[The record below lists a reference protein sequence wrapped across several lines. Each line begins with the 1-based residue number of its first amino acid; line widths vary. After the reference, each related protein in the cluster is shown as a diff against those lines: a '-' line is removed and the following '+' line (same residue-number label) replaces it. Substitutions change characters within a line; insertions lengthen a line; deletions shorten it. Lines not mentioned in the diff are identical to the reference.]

1 MIKAVIISLVLTLGL
16 GVSAS
21 NAQSKDVY
29 VDDSGIMRWGD
40 SKKEVQGFGVNYTV
54 PFAHAYRSAEKLG
67 VDKKEAI
74 DNDVYHFARLGF
86 DAYRVHVWDTEISD
100 SLGNLLANDHLDL
113 FDYMVKKM
121 KDRGMRMLITPIA
134 FWDNGWPEPG
144 EDTPGFS
151 NKYGKNACLTSEDAI
166 AAQENYLFQFLNHTN
181 PYTGLAYKH
190 DPAVVAFE
198 ISNEP
203 HHRQEAD
210 SVTRYIKKMVA
221 SMRKTG
227 CEKPIFYNISHSIHL
242 VNAYFDAGIQGGTF
256 QWYPTG
262 LGAGEELE
270 GNFLPNV
277 DLYEI
282 PFAENSKFKKA
293 AKVVYEFDA
302 ADVGRSYI
310 YPAMA
315 RSFRTAGIQWA
326 THFAYDPTYLAYA
339 NTEYNT
345 HYMNLAY
352 TPQKALSLKLA
363 GEVFHRVPVYKDYGA
378 YPVNAQFDGFRVSYE
393 EDLAELVSE
402 DKFIYT
408 NTTQSVPMEPSK
420 LKEVA
425 GFGNSRLVK
434 YEGAGA
440 YFLDQ
445 IEKGVWRLEVM
456 PDAVWVEDPF
466 GKNSLNRKLSEISW
480 GEWPMIIDLPD
491 LGADF
496 ALTPLN
502 AGNSWKP
509 RVDGQQFMIRPGT
522 YLMTRSGVKT
532 KLRGDEQWKNIVLN
546 EFSAPM
552 STLEKQYV
560 LHEPAREIALG
571 SSHQIMTTILAPA
584 QPDRVEVTAYIGWR
598 PKTYVMEHT
607 GYSYTYTAEIPAE
620 DLKTGFFRYFITVKG
635 REGIRSY
642 PGEIA
647 GGPGDWDFDASNAF
661 TVKVL
666 SNDSPVYLF
675 NALTDNDQLSRKWS
689 PQSSFV
695 PLAEPGKAEIRVWV
709 DKLVEVDDEN
719 PNGEQV
725 ADYSMRYAFKEKVSG
740 RVPAMEGKKEL
751 IITGRS
757 LTDKPTVVQ
766 LALVAAD
773 GKAYGA
779 MLAIGSKLADYRL
792 SLDELREVKMVTL
805 PRPYPSFLPYYF
817 EGASTVAFDIRKA
830 EVLQISIGPG
840 IEEVK
845 KPVGLGIVSVRLE

>member
-1 MIKAVIISLVLTLGL
+1 MIKSVVLSLALTLGL
-16 GVSAS
+16 GISAS
-21 NAQSKDVY
+21 NAQNKNVY
-29 VDDSGIMRWGD
+29 VDDSGIMRWED
-40 SKKEVQGFGVNYTV
+40 SDKEVQGFGVNYTV

-86 DAYRVHVWDTEISD
+86 DAYRIHVWDTEISD
-100 SLGNLLANDHLDL
+100 SLGNLLENDHLDL

-121 KDRGMRMLITPIA
+121 EDRGMKMLITPIA

-151 NKYGKNACLTSEDAI
+151 NKYGKNACLTNEDAI
-166 AAQENYLFQFLNHTN
+166 AAQENYLYQFLNHTN
-181 PYTGLAYKH
+181 PYTGLAYKN

-210 SVTRYIKKMVA
+210 SVTRYIKKMVT
-221 SMRKTG
+221 SMRNTG

-242 VNAYFDAGIQGGTF
+242 VNAYFDAGVQGGTF

-282 PFAENSKFKKA
+282 PFAKNSKFKKA

-363 GEVFHRVPVYKDYGA
+363 GEVFHRVPVYKDFGA
-378 YPVNAQFDGFRVSYE
+378 YPENTQFDGFRVSYE
-393 EDLAELVSE
+393 EDLAELLTE
-402 DKFIYT
+402 KKFIYT
-408 NTTQSVPMEPSK
+408 NTTKSIPPSPTR
-420 LKEVA
+420 LNEVA
-425 GFGNSRLVK
+425 GYGNSSVVQ
-434 YEGAGA
+434 YAGTGA

-445 IEKGVWRLEVM
+445 LEKGVWRLEVM

-466 GKNSLNRKLSEISW
+466 GKNSLQRKLSEIRW
-480 GEWPMIIDLPD
+480 GEWPMTIDLPD

-496 ALTPLN
+496 VLKPINEGNGWRPAV
-502 AGNSWKP
+502 AGK
-509 RVDGQQFMIRPGT
+509 RFIIKPGT
-522 YLMTRSGVKT
+522 YLIARSGVKT
-532 KLRGDEQWKNIVLN
+532 KLQGVEKWKNITLN

-560 LHEPAREIALG
+560 LHEPAAQISQGSPYEISA
-571 SSHQIMTTILAPA
+571 TVLAPS
-584 QPDRVEVTAYIGWR
+584 QPERVEVLAYIGWR
-598 PKTYVMEHT
+598 PKTYVMENS
-607 GYSYTYTAEIPAE
+607 GYSYMATIPAE
-620 DLKTGFFRYFITVKG
+620 DIKAGFFSYFITVKG
-635 REGIRSY
+635 QLGTQTY
-642 PGEIA
+642 PGA
-647 GGPGDWDFDASNAF
+647 VTGLPGDWDFEDNNAYV
-661 TVKVL
+661 VKVL

-675 NALTDNDQLSRKWS
+675 DALADNDKLSRAWS

-695 PLAEPGKAEIRVWV
+695 PLAEAGKAEIRIKVARL
-709 DKLVEVDDEN
+709 KEVDAEN

-725 ADYSMRYAFKEKVSG
+725 ADYSMRYAFREKVSG
-740 RVPAMEGKKEL
+740 RVADLADKKEL
-751 IITGRS
+751 VLTGRS
-757 LTDKPTVVQ
+757 LTDEPTIVQ

-773 GKAYGA
+773 GKTYGG
-779 MLAIGSKLADYRL
+779 LLELGPKLADYRL
-792 SLDELREVKMVTL
+792 SLDELKEVKMVTL

-817 EGASTVAFDIRKA
+817 EGASRAAFDIRKA
-830 EVLQISIGPG
+830 EVLQISVGPG
-840 IEEVK
+840 IQEVE
-845 KPVGLGIVSVRLE
+845 KPQALAIVSVRLE